1 MKIVATHHIDDQFIG
16 IASTLTAMNT
26 EFFFWQKDVKPTL
39 DMFDEL
45 KPDVL
50 ICRTVDLDQ
59 TVLMALT
66 EYPKTKLVIFGI
78 NAQTRVAPS
87 LICYPENL
95 SDERIQKLN
104 PNNIPYIKFRHA
116 ANLAKY
122 NRGKYT
128 ETYSSDI
135 LYLSDIAN
143 VSDTLI
149 PNVISSLLDR
159 KIKIVGDVPMG
170 GFAEYLGTVD
180 SKTASDMMASTTVAI
195 DFLNKHYLDYAIN
208 KVFAISSEKNNA
220 VPMFTEESYL
230 QDIDKYMSS
239 DKLRNKHIK
248 QAFEYAVKEHTYFH
262 RIKEMFDTMGLSNEI
277 ENPIKAMENLL

>member
-1 MKIVATHHIDDQFIG
+1 MKIVATHHLDEQFIG
-16 IASTLTAMNT
+16 IASTLTSMQSK
-26 EFFFWQKDVKPTL
+26 FFFWQKEVKPTL

-78 NAQTRVAPS
+78 NAQTRIAPS

-104 PNNIPYIKFRHA
+104 PGNIPYLKFRQA

-122 NRGKYT
+122 NRGKHI

-135 LYLSDIAN
+135 LYMSDIPDI
-143 VSDTLI
+143 SHTLI
-149 PNVISSLLDR
+149 PNVIFSLLDR
-159 KIKIVGDVPMG
+159 KLKIVGDVSMG
-170 GFAEYLGTVD
+170 GVAEYLGAVD
-180 SKTASDMMASTTVAI
+180 SKVASDMMASTTLAI
-195 DFLNKHYLDYAIN
+195 DFLNKHYLDYAVN
-208 KVFAISSEKNNA
+208 KVFTISSEKNDI

-230 QDIDKYMSS
+230 QDIDKYLSS
-239 DKLRNKHIK
+239 DKLRNKYVK
-248 QAFEYAVKEHTYFH
+248 QAFDHTINGHTYFH
-262 RIKEMFDTMGLSNEI
+262 RVKEIFDAIGLGNEI